1 VDEWV
6 LIVHIS
12 AIWSGAMTTSK
23 TRIVF
28 YADDKERDELERLHI
43 KTGAPKAEL
52 IRRALKMYLEAV
64 RKGKK

>member
-1 VDEWV
+1 
-6 LIVHIS
+6 
-12 AIWSGAMTTSK
+12 MTTSK

-28 YADDKERDELERLHI
+28 YAEDKERDELERLHI